1 MTESPILIVEVLYPG
16 LTQLDFTGPH
26 TIFSRI
32 PGAEVIVASE
42 PGGPIESDD
51 RLTFAGTTRMCDIA
65 RCDLLF
71 IPGGLASTDVIN
83 DLAFMAEFKR
93 LAVGARYLTS
103 VCTVLLEAIG
113 HPGSRAPSLRQ
124 PTDGA
129 SDGTA
134 E

>member
-103 VCTVLLEAIG
+103 VCTGSLEAMG